1 MSNIISRVTRGRI
14 TAGTT
19 KKVLVLA
26 LAGTMYFASDII
38 NPPSVSQG
46 GSSYVHYNSKIY
58 PDNKENLLKEKII
71 QEDSE
76 IVAIVQLCLK
86 ITII

>member
-1 MSNIISRVTRGRI
+1 MSSILSRVTRGRI

-26 LAGTMYFASDII
+26 LAGTMYFASDIVI
-38 NPPSVSQG
+38 PPSGNQG
-46 GSSYVHYNSKIY
+46 GSSESYSYVDNSDK
-58 PDNKENLLKEKII
+58 DSDKKRI
-71 QEDSE
+71 QEESE
-76 IVAIVQLCLK
+76 FVAIVQLCLK

>member
-1 MSNIISRVTRGRI
+1 MSSILSRVTRGRI

-26 LAGTMYFASDII
+26 LAGTMYFASDIVI
-38 NPPSVSQG
+38 PPSNNQG
-46 GSSYVHYNSKIY
+46 GSSESYFYADNSDK
-58 PDNKENLLKEKII
+58 DLDKKII

-76 IVAIVQLCLK
+76 ILEIVKLCLK

>member
-1 MSNIISRVTRGRI
+1 MSTILSRVTRGRI

-26 LAGTMYFASDII
+26 LAGTMYFASDIVI
-38 NPPSVSQG
+38 PPSGNQG
-46 GSSYVHYNSKIY
+46 GSSESHFYADNSDK
-58 PDNKENLLKEKII
+58 DLDKKII

-76 IVAIVQLCLK
+76 ILEIVKLCLK

>member
-1 MSNIISRVTRGRI
+1 MSTILSRVTRGRI

-26 LAGTMYFASDII
+26 LAGTMYFASDIVI
-38 NPPSVSQG
+38 PPSGNQG
-46 GSSYVHYNSKIY
+46 GSSESYFYADNSDK
-58 PDNKENLLKEKII
+58 DLDKKII

-76 IVAIVQLCLK
+76 ILEIVKLCLQ